1 MENSPISLEYSS
13 AALLDFLDYLGR
25 KGLVNQNTVVSRKA
39 SCSKML
45 GILDPG
51 EAADLRSVDIDRL
64 ASRFGHLRGR
74 SYSPKSLQ
82 VYKSRVNT
90 SIHDFLKYKENPANF
105 KIAGGETKTAPGIK
119 GKPRPSKPQN
129 SSALTVQ
136 EASARASNVQPHSV
150 STINFPVPL
159 RSNVVVQINGLPVDL
174 TKQEAAKICAVVQA
188 MASVE

>member
-1 MENSPISLEYSS
+1 MENAPISLEYSS
-13 AALLDFLDYLGR
+13 EALLEFLDYLGK

-39 SCSKML
+39 ACSKML
-45 GILDPG
+45 GILDPI
-51 EAADLRSVDIDRL
+51 EAADVRSVDLDRL
-64 ASRFGHLRGR
+64 ATRFGNLRGK

-90 SIHDFLKYKENPANF
+90 SIHDFLRYKENPANF
-105 KIAGGETKTAPGIK
+105 KIVGGDTKTSSGFK
-119 GKPRPSKPQN
+119 VKPRPVKLHSTSAAPMQDMN
-129 SSALTVQ
+129 SRTLTAPLQ
-136 EASARASNVQPHSV
+136 AV